1 MSHLEIVN
9 HNEPDLDQ
17 LAEIWLMQKACEEGA
32 RKKRLEVEQRMLP
45 LLEQK
50 VEGQA
55 TTTTRH
61 NKKIVVKKQIK
72 RSFDGK
78 ALNKVRKEIPVD
90 MLPLKISEVLDTKR
104 LRYLKNNEPETY
116 KILSRCI
123 VSEPQKPNI
132 TIEQSE
138 L

>member
-1 MSHLEIVN
+1 M
-9 HNEPDLDQ
+9 
-17 LAEIWLMQKACEEGA
+17 
-32 RKKRLEVEQRMLP
+32 
-45 LLEQK
+45 
-50 VEGQA
+50 
-55 TTTTRH
+55 H

-78 ALNKVRKEIPVD
+78 ALNEVRKEIPVD

-104 LRYLKNNEPETY
+104 LRYLQNNEPETY

>member
-1 MSHLEIVN
+1 MTNLNIVN

-17 LAEIWLMQKACEEGA
+17 LAESWIMQKKCEEGA
-32 RKKRLEVEQRMLP
+32 RQKRLEIEQRMLP

-61 NKKIVVKKQIK
+61 NKKIVVKKRIK
-72 RSFDGK
+72 RSFDAK
-78 ALNKVRKEIPVD
+78 ALSQIRNQIPTD
-90 MLPLKISEVLDTKR
+90 MLPLKISEVLDVKR
-104 LRYLKNNEPETY
+104 MKYLQNNEPETF
-116 KILSRCI
+116 KLFERCI
-123 VSEPQKPNI
+123 VSQPEKPNI
-132 TIEQSE
+132 SIETI